1 MAQYKVVVVSLG
13 YETYQY
19 ERDILE
25 PIDAEVIISPVDCS
39 TEEEVIEVSKDA
51 DAIFVRETP
60 ITVKVLESFER
71 CKIVARYGVGLD
83 NIDLEAAKRLQI
95 YVSNVPEYGTE
106 DVSDH
111 AVALLLGCIRTL
123 LVRDKSLRQGNF
135 ESDVCDEIYRTTG
148 KNLGLIGYG
157 KIARAF
163 HRKWKGFLPNR
174 VLVYDPFVAQDVI
187 RENGAEKVDLDTLL
201 RESDFISLHTPLTA
215 ETRHIINEAALKKM
229 KNTAILV
236 NTSRGGA
243 IDTDTLVNALKEG
256 QILRAGLDVFEN
268 EPLPTDHPLVE
279 MDNVILTSHVAWYSK
294 ESARDLQTGAAK
306 EVLRVLSGETPV
318 NWVNPW

>member
-1 MAQYKVVVVSLG
+1 MAKYTVVVVSLG

-19 ERDILE
+19 ERDILN
-25 PIDAEVIISPVDCS
+25 PIGAEVIVSPIDCS
-39 TEEEVIEVSKDA
+39 TEEEVIEVAKDA

-60 ITVKVLESFER
+60 IAAKVLKSFER

-83 NIDLEAAKRLQI
+83 NIDLETAKKLQI

-123 LVRDKSLRQGNF
+123 LVRDKNLRQGYF

-148 KNLGLIGYG
+148 KNLGIIGYG

-174 VLVYDPFVAQDVI
+174 VLVYDPFVAHDVI
-187 RENGAEKVDLDTLL
+187 RENGAEKVELDTLL
-201 RESDFISLHTPLTA
+201 SQSDFISAHAPLTP

-243 IDTDTLVNALKEG
+243 IDTDALVNALQEG

-294 ESARDLQTGAAK
+294 ESAKDIQTGAAK

>member
-1 MAQYKVVVVSLG
+1 MAKYKVVVVSLG
-13 YETYQY
+13 YETYDY
-19 ERDILE
+19 EREILK
-25 PIDAEVIISPVDCS
+25 PIDAELILSPRDCT
-39 TEEEVIEVSKDA
+39 TESEVIEVARDA

-60 ITVKVLESFER
+60 ITAKALESFER
-71 CKIVARYGVGLD
+71 CKIVSRYGVGLD
-83 NIDLEAAKRLQI
+83 NIDLDAAKKLRI

-111 AVALLLGCIRTL
+111 AVALLLGCIRTI
-123 LVRDKSLRQGNF
+123 LVRDRNLRQGNF
-135 ESDVCDEIYRTTG
+135 ESDICDEIYRTTG
-148 KNLGLIGYG
+148 KNLGIIGYG

-163 HRKWKGFLPNR
+163 HRKWKGFLPAR
-174 VLVYDPFVAQDVI
+174 VLVYDPFVAEDVI

-201 RESDFISLHTPLTA
+201 SESDFISLHTPLTL
-215 ETRHIINEAALKKM
+215 ETRHIINEAVLKKM

-243 IDTDTLVNALKEG
+243 IDTDALVNALQEG

-268 EPLPTDHPLVE
+268 EPLPTDHPLIE

-294 ESARDLQTGAAK
+294 DSAKDLQTGAAK
-306 EVLRVLSGETPV
+306 EVLRVLSGDKPV